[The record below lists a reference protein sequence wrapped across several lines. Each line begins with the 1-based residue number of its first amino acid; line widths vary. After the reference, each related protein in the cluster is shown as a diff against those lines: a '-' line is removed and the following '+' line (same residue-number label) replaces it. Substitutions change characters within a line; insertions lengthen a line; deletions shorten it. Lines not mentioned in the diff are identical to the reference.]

1 MPRSKD
7 EHQVGMRSE
16 QARPRL
22 KESGFLAFERAARD
36 EETQAGCTGLEQTG
50 GFGFIGGADIEL
62 EVSGD
67 RNALGAAADGGE
79 AVGIGLTLRQD
90 GREMGENGSPEA
102 PQHLIARPGAVGDAG
117 VDAGI
122 LPEAAAVVFDEAHEL
137 EEVAS
142 SYFGLSVSNIRFEE
156 LARDTDTLLRA
167 KQGSARIPAA
177 TQQLRDRA
185 RMFFANLPMNG
196 DGRQPFSAREEFLE
210 TSGDLYMSVQAT
222 LRRIE
227 AEM

>member
-117 VDAGI
+117 VDDGN
-122 LPEAAAVVFDEAHEL
+122 
-137 EEVAS
+137 
-142 SYFGLSVSNIRFEE
+142 GN
-156 LARDTDTLLRA
+156 
-167 KQGSARIPAA
+167 AA
-177 TQQLRDRA
+177 TKAAIKKVGPEFGFGEDENLR
-185 RMFFANLPMNG
+185 PKCVEIISHS
-196 DGRQPFSAREEFLE
+196 PW
-210 TSGDLYMSVQAT
+210 
-222 LRRIE
+222 
-227 AEM
+227 